1 MDLALLRAACG
12 CALLGLA
19 TSHALAQEP
28 SEPQEQTTKTF
39 GGYDCSGDCSAH
51 KAGYE
56 WAAGKIVTDE
66 TACGPGF
73 SGFAEGCKAFAQDPS
88 RGSDI
93 DDQGNPIETN
103 PE

>member
-1 MDLALLRAACG
+1 VDAAVMRVGCV

-19 TSHALAQEP
+19 SCHALAQEVNDQ
-28 SEPQEQTTKTF
+28 SDQIMKTF
-39 GGYDCSGDCSAH
+39 GGYDCSGNCSAH
-51 KAGYE
+51 KVGYE

-66 TACGPGF
+66 TECGPGF
-73 SGFAEGCKAFAQDPS
+73 SAFAEGCKAFAQDPS

-103 PE
+103 PQ

>member
-1 MDLALLRAACG
+1 LAFLRAACA
-12 CALLGLA
+12 CALLSLA
-19 TSHALAQEP
+19 ASHALAQEQ
-28 SEPQEQTTKTF
+28 SEPQEPTTKTF

-66 TACGPGF
+66 TECGPGF
-73 SGFAEGCKAFAQDPS
+73 SAFEEGCKSFVQDPS

-93 DDQGNPIETN
+93 DDQGNPIESN
-103 PE
+103 PQ